1 MNEHEFEGAARSVA
15 GKIQGAAG
23 ALTGDTTHEV
33 TGKMREVAG
42 NIQAKAGE
50 ALESARDLG
59 ASRPIGT
66 MLVAG
71 ALGFV
76 LGVLFARR
84 D

>member
-1 MNEHEFEGAARSVA
+1 VLQAHCKV
-15 GKIQGAAG
+15 
-23 ALTGDTTHEV
+23 
-33 TGKMREVAG
+33 REVAG

-59 ASRPIGT
+59 ANRPIGT

-76 LGVLFARR
+76 LGALFARR
-84 D
+84 N